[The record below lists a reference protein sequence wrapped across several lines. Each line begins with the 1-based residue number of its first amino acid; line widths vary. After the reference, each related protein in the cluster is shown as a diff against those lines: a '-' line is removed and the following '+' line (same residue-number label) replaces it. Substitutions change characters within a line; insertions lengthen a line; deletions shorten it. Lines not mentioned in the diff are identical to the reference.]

1 MIISRNKEFSKK
13 DKKSEE
19 IKGAAML
26 TGGVLAPMAGHVIG
40 DKVTR
45 KSGKYLMNS
54 DITAKDKDQVKRKL
68 LQKAKKQG
76 IKVIDVPEFG
86 NSAYVGSKAGSK
98 IRNTVAAGL
107 KVLRKYGHGDDARKI
122 SKQLGDSAE
131 WQLGSR
137 KLWDN
142 IGKDRVIMGRGKL
155 SEVDVLSHELG
166 HAQYMRPGRSKS
178 IVGKAAHK
186 LDAVSKVATGKGG
199 QVLSFAHGFRSGVK
213 NERNKQKGK
222 KSNTWDK
229 VKSVAIPAA
238 LAAPMLIAE
247 GKASLNGL
255 KSMKK
260 AGASKELMK
269 QSAKRLGAAWGTYA
283 GQASKSVVS
292 GGAGDIAGRGYAK
305 LTKKKDE

>member
-1 MIISRNKEFSKK
+1 MIILRNKEFSKK
-13 DKKSEE
+13 GKKDEE
-19 IKGAAML
+19 TTGAAML
-26 TGGVLAPMAGHVIG
+26 AGGALAPIAGHVIG
-40 DKVTR
+40 DKITK
-45 KSGKYLMNS
+45 KSGYLMSS
-54 DITAKDKDQVKRKL
+54 DITARDKDQVKRKL

-76 IKVIDVPEFG
+76 IKVINAPEFE
-86 NSAYVGSKAGSK
+86 NSVYTGSKAGREF
-98 IRNTVAAGL
+98 RNTVAAGL
-107 KVLRKYGHGDDARKI
+107 RALRKHGYGDRAKDI
-122 SKQLGDSAE
+122 SKRLGYLLKKNGTSKV
-131 WQLGSR
+131 WN
-137 KLWDN
+137 N
-142 IGKDRVIMGRGKL
+142 IGKDRVILGKGIL
-155 SEVDVLSHELG
+155 SDVDFLSHELG
-166 HAQYMRPGRSKS
+166 HAQYMKAGRSKS
-178 IVGKAAHK
+178 IVGKAANN
-186 LDAVSKVATGKGG
+186 LRPISEAATGKGG
-199 QVLSFAHGFRSGVK
+199 QVLSFAHGFKSGVK

-229 VKSVAIPAA
+229 VKSVAVPAA